1 MTSWP
6 RGEVIEVRRGG
17 AGLLETLMADA
28 ATAGLDGLLHL
39 RHGTAGSAALAL
51 RSGLVVGAHA
61 AAEDVE
67 VYGAEALATVRDLAG
82 DGASVVEVH
91 RLPPSLIEEVLAVH
105 AGSRLHAARTS
116 DEAWWRGRLA
126 RPARRRRSRLPS
138 MAPSVG
144 APDTVASKV
153 DLTRSRIRTEHVDV
167 PPGAV
172 RVVPCSNLDA
182 IEAFAE
188 AWGRAGGR
196 SIVTRRRGDVEQH
209 LERVWLTEDVLVL
222 PSDLHPGVPLLV
234 VLDDVHLLPVLLGPH
249 RAFEQVAD
257 LADHVRDV
265 GGVLLVPYDER
276 LHSEEEGLRLQRL
289 GSRLDPEH
297 LAAFAGDPASLSSLG
312 AMDAE
317 ALLERHERLAAWR
330 PPVVETVVE
339 DPVEPLVVV
348 PVQPPAEHAPPPAE
362 QRDVV
367 NAPPPPRPAG
377 PRPAQRARARRAAP
391 RTAPPP
397 RRFFMPKE
405 MVGPDGL
412 PALGRSFRRPEPDL
426 VRNAKNVDVSMPP
439 ARTPTGLGLAQVR
452 HIPDLTP
459 PRFTLGTEMRDVL
472 RSAPVVEA
480 MGRRQRMWSELRL
493 HLPRSVPHASPEPAA
508 VDAPP
513 AGVTP
518 DAAPA
523 PAPRRRT
530 RTTSSTSKRR
540 RLGGDADD

>member
-28 ATAGLDGLLHL
+28 ATTGLDGLLHL
-39 RHGTAGSAALAL
+39 HHGTAGSAALAL

-61 AAEDVE
+61 EAEDVE
-67 VYGAEALATVRDLAG
+67 VFGAAALASVRDLAG
-82 DGASVVEVH
+82 DGASVVEIH

-105 AGSRLHAARTS
+105 AGSRLNAARTS

-138 MAPSVG
+138 MAPSIG
-144 APDTVASKV
+144 APDTVASQV
-153 DLTRSRIRTEHVDV
+153 DMTRARIRTEHVEL

-172 RVVPCSNLDA
+172 RVVPCSDMEA

-188 AWGRAGGR
+188 AWRRAGGR
-196 SIVTRRRGDVEQH
+196 SIITRRRGEVDPH
-209 LERVWLTEDVLVL
+209 LERVWLTEDELVL
-222 PSDLHPGVPLLV
+222 PSDLDPGVPLLV

-249 RAFEQVAD
+249 LAFEQVAD

-265 GGVLLVPYDER
+265 GGVVLVPYDGR
-276 LHSEEEGLRLQRL
+276 LHSEEEGVRLQRL

-297 LAAFAGDPASLSSLG
+297 LAAFASDPASLSSLE
-312 AMDAE
+312 AMNAE

-330 PPVVETVVE
+330 PPAVEAQVE
-339 DPVEPLVVV
+339 VPVEPEADA
-348 PVQPPAEHAPPPAE
+348 PEQPPVEHTLAPVDEP
-362 QRDVV
+362 DVV
-367 NAPPPPRPAG
+367 HVPPSQRPAG

-391 RTAPPP
+391 RSEPPP
-397 RRFFMPKE
+397 RRFFMPKGK
-405 MVGPDGL
+405 VGPDGL
-412 PALGRSFRRPEPDL
+412 PTLVPSFRRPEPDL
-426 VRNAKNVDVSMPP
+426 VRNAKNVDLSMPR
-439 ARTPTGLGLAQVR
+439 AHTPTGLGLAQVR
-452 HIPDLTP
+452 HIPDLMP
-459 PRFTLGTEMRDVL
+459 PRYTPGTEMRDVL

-480 MGRRQRMWSELRL
+480 MGRRQQMWSDLRL
-493 HLPRSVPHASPEPAA
+493 HLPRSEPPASPEPAG
-508 VDAPP
+508 VDATP

-518 DAAPA
+518 NAAPA

-530 RTTSSTSKRR
+530 RSTSSTSKRR